1 MFKNKQ
7 EVELTYH
14 ELEERAKKKEWWC
27 WSQWFWHWV
36 ALPPTKWLLYTPI
49 TANQIT
55 IFWVL
60 LQFFAAY
67 LLLGNYVSMV
77 IGIILFNFV
86 ITILDCVDGNLAR
99 ARKSESYIGIY
110 LEQIGMFLGTPLI
123 IMALSWKVYAADGA
137 ILYLYLG
144 GIGPLL
150 FLYSRL
156 FNPNPVWF
164 GQEKQ
169 ELMTQIYEQS
179 SFRQKKKK
187 NWLGYIANIF
197 RRGQPFNLLF
207 FGVLLNQ
214 LPIVIIGYFASFVFE
229 AVRKLATTLFLLKEA
244 AGKKVE

>member
-1 MFKNKQ
+1 MFASKEQ
-7 EVELTYH
+7 VELTYH

-36 ALPPTKWLLYTPI
+36 ALPPTRWLLYTKV
-49 TANQIT
+49 TANQVT
-55 IFWVL
+55 VFWVL
-60 LQFFAAY
+60 LQFVAAY
-67 LLLGNYVSMV
+67 MMLGNYWRQVA
-77 IGIILFNFV
+77 GIVLYNFV

-99 ARKSESYIGIY
+99 ARQKESYVGIY
-110 LEQIGMFLGTPLI
+110 LEQVGMFLGTPLI
-123 IMALSWKVYAADGA
+123 ISALSYQVFLATDQ

-144 GIGPLL
+144 GIGSLL

-169 ELMTQIYEQS
+169 DLMTQIYS
-179 SFRQKKKK
+179 AGSFRQKRS
-187 NWLGYIANIF
+187 LFGYVANIF

-214 LPIVIIGYFASFVFE
+214 LEMVIIGYFASFVFE
-229 AVRKLATTLFLLKEA
+229 AFRKLFVTTRMLQQA
-244 AGKKVE
+244 VKK